1 MRCRTKLSWH
11 LAKSF
16 HAARQGSSLS
26 TATFPLPA
34 PHPGCFAASGPGL
47 SRRRLLRLA
56 KQRLLHVIVFC
67 LNYVY
72 LGRAP
77 TNEELGRHPNGWQT
91 KCFAHLRS
99 LLVVCGDGQ
108 ELFPMVPGRS
118 GPELGATLFQLESFV
133 TKHPDLGAGY
143 VAHEPRIFE
152 EDQTLLDVAKHPELR
167 PYKNLDPSRL
177 KIVGDGRWPLADFL
191 EGPLWLPYVEPR
203 FLWHGADI
211 SEADLP
217 AFKSESRLDNLQLCK
232 LWDAK
237 GLLKLFRQPQQEG
250 HFSRVFN
257 AHKSEVTD
265 RQIGDRRIPNAR
277 ERGIDGP
284 SAQLPPGFMLTSIR
298 IEPYTEQLRASI
310 TDRRDYYHQARV
322 SDERA
327 QSNMLPFA
335 FTEAELGTTRALEAA
350 KQKEGSQR
358 KRPVRG
364 VNAGDG
370 FGAVHVPAGCPDK
383 WYPAFGSLF
392 QGDHLG
398 VEFALQA
405 HEGLLLQAGLLEPSS
420 RIRGHSPF
428 PLGDRFE
435 GLIIDDYF
443 AIGAEK
449 LGTGSLNS
457 FSARALS
464 KARKAYD
471 DHCLPGS
478 VEKDIESA
486 CFFKAAGAEINST
499 RKAVDLGLTTIGAPL
514 GKRLALAALSL
525 RAARL
530 PSTTAKLLSRLAG
543 SWTSVLLYR
552 RCLNCVVDDVYKLA
566 AEAEAWGSNFV
577 LPLPRKVAS
586 ELTLLSV
593 FAPVLVTNAAV
604 NYASR
609 IFASDASLAKG
620 AVVSRSIPEEV
631 SKIIWLGSDKKG
643 AHARLVEG
651 PKAALTALGQELAD
665 DVRVSECDRVD
676 SSSPSR
682 PLLLSFDFVEIYGGS
697 GRVSKAATDLGLVVA
712 PPLDLDASC
721 HYNLAEPRLIE
732 WIMHM
737 IEVGRFRSFLS
748 EPPCTTFS
756 PAAHPALRGYDV
768 PLGYD
773 PSEPRTRTGTLLAF
787 RSFLL
792 LRHGR
797 RHGRPCGKEQPRLSK
812 MRWLKAWQQ
821 LLSLDFTESVIAS
834 CQFGSPHKK
843 EFIFVTWGLDGQSL
857 DVRCPGGHEHLV
869 IQGAYTKAS
878 AVYTWDLARHLAA
891 HFARALRRIAL
902 TEGDISITG
911 YESPLINDVLA
922 TGSWSE
928 ERVWGWKTASHINVL
943 EGNAGHGILGIAAQ
957 DLRSCRFACI
967 LDSRVA
973 KGALAKGRSS
983 AVSLQRVCKKAGA
996 LQLAADLY
1004 PGWCFGP
1011 TRLNV
1016 ADDPTRDVRIRAP
1029 SSFSLIHGFGN
1040 HDLQRIHSL
1049 ALSRPAANLLR
1060 LVLLYL
1066 LLNPCKA
1073 FGEYEALQDIT
1084 GGRALFGELDG
1095 FGQERMFLRV
1105 ESGDRGSVSASTC
1118 SLAQCISSFSQKTW
1132 PGFSSWIFIW
1142 IFPWIFT
1149 WIFAWISLWIF
1160 ISWTYHTRLLRLCL
1174 VLSCLIGPQGFGFR
1188 RVGFGCVVASAME
1201 PLSAAERER
1210 AAQRRGGS
1218 LVATRVARK
1227 ATIDAREK
1235 LLNDFRSWLW
1245 LEHGVQ
1251 LSILLTSKP
1260 PDPEE
1265 ICKWL
1270 VCYGQEMYQAGKA
1283 YGKYAETINAVATV
1297 RPAVRKMLAPAWDL
1311 AFAWLEDEPYQ
1322 HHQAMPIS
1330 IMISMMTVALLW
1342 GWPLEAAIIG
1352 MTWCGILRIGETL
1365 MSSRADLV
1373 LPEDAAPGTDFAL
1386 LRIKFP
1392 KTRGRAARHQ
1402 AARIDP
1408 PDLIQLL
1415 SAVFGRLSEETKLW
1429 PFAAS
1434 TLRKRF
1440 NSLLSSIGLP
1450 TTRTKGGR
1458 PFDLGSL
1465 RPGGATFLLLAS
1477 ENSEHVRRRGRWV
1490 TTKVCEIYLQETM
1503 YTTYTTKLPAETRV
1517 RIEQLAKAFPET
1529 LQVAL
1534 GFLRSGI
1541 PAKTWHKLYQA
1552 RDSQEHGVW
1561 GKSGRK
1567 CAASPHTNGPAADG
1581 PEWQQGTKEGRDA

>member
-1 MRCRTKLSWH
+1 M
-11 LAKSF
+11 
-16 HAARQGSSLS
+16 
-26 TATFPLPA
+26 
-34 PHPGCFAASGPGL
+34 
-47 SRRRLLRLA
+47 
-56 KQRLLHVIVFC
+56 
-67 LNYVY
+67 
-72 LGRAP
+72 
-77 TNEELGRHPNGWQT
+77 
-91 KCFAHLRS
+91 
-99 LLVVCGDGQ
+99 
-108 ELFPMVPGRS
+108 
-118 GPELGATLFQLESFV
+118 
-133 TKHPDLGAGY
+133 
-143 VAHEPRIFE
+143 FE
-152 EDQTLLDVAKHPELR
+152 EDQTLIDAAKHPELR

-177 KIVGDGRWPLADFL
+177 RIVGDGSWPLADFL

-217 AFKSESRLDNLQLCK
+217 SFKFESRRDNLQLCK

-237 GLLKLFRQPQQEG
+237 GLLRLYRHPQQEG
-250 HFSRVFN
+250 HFCRVFN
-257 AHKSEVTD
+257 AHKSEVAD

-277 ERGIDGP
+277 ERGLDGQ
-284 SAQLPPGFMLTSIR
+284 SAQLPPGFMLTNIR

-327 QSNMLPFA
+327 HSNMLPFA

-350 KQKEGSQR
+350 KSKEGSQR

-364 VNAGDG
+364 VDAGDG
-370 FGAVHVPAGCPDK
+370 FGAVHVPASCPDK

-392 QGDHLG
+392 QGDHIG

-420 RIRGHSPF
+420 RILGHSPF
-428 PLGDRFE
+428 PLGTLFE

-443 AIGAEK
+443 AIGAER
-449 LGTGSLNS
+449 LGRGSLNS
-457 FSARALS
+457 FAARALS

-478 VEKDIESA
+478 VEKDVESA
-486 CFFKAAGAEINST
+486 CFFKAAGAEVNST
-499 RKAVDLGLTTIGAPL
+499 RKAVELGLTTIGAPL

-566 AEAEAWGSNFV
+566 AEAEAWGSNFI

-586 ELTLLSV
+586 ELILLSA
-593 FAPVLVTNAAV
+593 FAPVMVTNAAV
-604 NYASR
+604 NYAR
-609 IFASDASLAKG
+609 KFFASDASLVKG
-620 AVVSRSIPEEV
+620 AVVSRDIPERC

-651 PKAALTALGQELAD
+651 PKAALAALGQELAD
-665 DVRVSECDRVD
+665 DVRVSEFDLAE

-682 PLLLSFDFVEIYGGS
+682 PFLLSFDFVEIYGGS
-697 GRVSKAATDLGLVVA
+697 GRVSKAAADLGLVVA

-787 RSFLL
+787 RSFIL

-821 LLSLDFTESVIAS
+821 LLALDFEESVVAS

-857 DVRCPGGHEHLV
+857 AVRCPGGHEHLV

-878 AVYTWDLARHLAA
+878 AVYTWDLAQHLAV
-891 HFARALRRIAL
+891 HFARALRRIAMNDSD
-902 TEGDISITG
+902 TSITG

-928 ERVWGWKTASHINVL
+928 ERVWEWKTASHINVL
-943 EGNAGHGILGIAAQ
+943 EGNAGYGILGIAAQ
-957 DLRSCRFACI
+957 SLRSCRFACI

-983 AVSLQRVCKKAGA
+983 AVSLQRVCKKAGV
-996 LQLAADLY
+996 LQIAADLY

-1016 ADDPTRDVRIRAP
+1016 ADDPTRDARIRAP
-1029 SSFSLIHGFGN
+1029 SSFSIIHGFEDY
-1040 HDLQRIHSL
+1040 DLQRIHSL

-1060 LVLLYL
+1060 LVLLCL
-1066 LLNPCKA
+1066 LLNPCEA
-1073 FGEYEALQDIT
+1073 FGRYEALPEVATEVAT
-1084 GGRALFGELDG
+1084 GWARLGKHEGFEQGGEV
-1095 FGQERMFLRV
+1095 LRD
-1105 ESGDRGSVSASTC
+1105 EPRESASISASIC
-1118 SLAQCISSFSQKTW
+1118 SLARGIFILSREKSF
-1132 PGFSSWIFIW
+1132 GFSSWISTW
-1142 IFPWIFT
+1142 NFT
-1149 WIFAWISLWIF
+1149 WIFCWTCPWISLWIF
-1160 ISWTYHTRLLRLCL
+1160 ISWIYRTRLLRLCL

-1188 RVGFGCVVASAME
+1188 RVGFGCGVASAME
-1201 PLSAAERER
+1201 PVSTAERER

-1270 VCYGQEMYQAGKA
+1270 VCYGQEMYRAGKA
-1283 YGKYAETINAVATV
+1283 YGKYAETINAVGTV

-1322 HHQAMPIS
+1322 HHLAMPIS
-1330 IMISMMTVALLW
+1330 IMISIMTVALLW

-1365 MSSRADLV
+1365 MSSRAELV

-1415 SAVFGRLSEETKLW
+1415 SAVFGHLPEETKLW

-1450 TTRTKGGR
+1450 TTRTKAGR

-1490 TTKVCEIYLQETM
+1490 TTKVCEIYLQETL

-1529 LQVAL
+1529 LRVAL

-1541 PAKTWHKLYQA
+1541 PAKTWYKLYQA

-1561 GKSGRK
+1561 GKSGRN
-1567 CAASPHTNGPAADG
+1567 CAASSHKHGPAADG